1 MFRFIYDYI
10 ITSQDKLVS
19 PYHGSVGRA
28 CCELGTLRFRVDVT
42 THYDTVIVMLFCFLV
57 YENICSSRWEYGRF
71 FRLFIAI
78 LYYVYSDIWIPVSEA
93 QRDTLQNLWVGAV
106 FMTL

>member
-28 CCELGTLRFRVDVT
+28 CCEPGTLRFRVDVT
-42 THYDTVIVMLFCFLV
+42 THYDTVILLCFFASLYMRTYV
-57 YENICSSRWEYGRF
+57 LLDENMVDSLDCS
-71 FRLFIAI
+71 
-78 LYYVYSDIWIPVSEA
+78 
-93 QRDTLQNLWVGAV
+93 
-106 FMTL
+106 